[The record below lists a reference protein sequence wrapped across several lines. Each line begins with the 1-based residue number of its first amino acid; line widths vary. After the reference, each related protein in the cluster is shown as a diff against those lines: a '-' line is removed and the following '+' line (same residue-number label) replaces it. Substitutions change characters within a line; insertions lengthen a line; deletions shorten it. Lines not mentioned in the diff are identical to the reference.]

1 MNINL
6 NNIFIYLVFSLLIS
20 IIILLASIFLSFK
33 LPNKEKVS
41 VYECGFNSFHSIG
54 EPFSIRFFLVA
65 ILFLIFDLEILYL
78 LPWSMNS
85 NLLNYLS
92 QCIILLF
99 FVILI
104 LGLIYE
110 WIKGG
115 LEWS

>member
-1 MNINL
+1 MNISL
-6 NNIFIYLVFSLLIS
+6 NTIFTYLIISLLIN
-20 IIILLASIFLSFK
+20 IIILLSSLFLCFK

-78 LPWSMNS
+78 LPWSMNT
-85 NLLNYLS
+85 NLLEYFS
-92 QCIILLF
+92 QCVIFLF

-110 WIKGG
+110 WMKGG
-115 LEWS
+115 LEWN